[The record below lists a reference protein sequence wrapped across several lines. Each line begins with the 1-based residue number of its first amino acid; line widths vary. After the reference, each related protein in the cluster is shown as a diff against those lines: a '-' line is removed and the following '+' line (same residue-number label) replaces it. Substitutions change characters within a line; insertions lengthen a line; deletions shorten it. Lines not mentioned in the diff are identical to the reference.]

1 MSNPDRER
9 RLAEISAREQAATK
23 GPWAVDAPYTHAA
36 LDLFVPDG
44 RRQPTI
50 ATVSTSGKDLRQC
63 AADFDFMAEAREDVP
78 WLLSEARDSVPTEDV
93 VGIIYSTLNAAMGSG
108 DEGAVK
114 ACLRQLV
121 GLPLTVMLAGMSIS
135 LPWASKLREERTALV
150 DAIRAAD
157 PERADALLLGL
168 VHKHIV
174 ANQAIMD
181 ASDGPIC
188 GCGETST
195 HESGWCGT
203 CGEGRR

>member
-1 MSNPDRER
+1 MSNSDKDR

-23 GPWAVDAPYTHAA
+23 GPWAVDAPYTRAA

-50 ATVSTSGKDLRQC
+50 ATVSTSGKDPRQC

-78 WLLSEARDSVPTEDV
+78 WLLSEVRDSVPTENV
-93 VGIIYSTLNAAMGSG
+93 VSIICATLNAAMGNG
-108 DEGAVK
+108 DESAIK

-121 GLPLTVMLAGMSIS
+121 GLPLTVMLTGMSIT
-135 LPWASKLREERTALV
+135 LPWASRLREERTAIV

-168 VHKHIV
+168 ADVTCDHASRAHY
-174 ANQAIMD
+174 IMGD
-181 ASDGPIC
+181 L
-188 GCGETST
+188 
-195 HESGWCGT
+195 
-203 CGEGRR
+203 